1 VTPDSPASSAGL
13 QNGDVLREVDG
24 KNIPNGSMLQV
35 AVSEMT
41 PGTQIT
47 LGILRDGKPQTL
59 HVTVGEFHN
68 TSEVAS
74 NDAQGSEQRGR
85 LGLAVA
91 NLTPD
96 LRQQFNV
103 PDQVKGAVIQSV
115 RPGSPA
121 EDAGLA
127 PGAVILG
134 VDRHPVEDADSFVNQ
149 LHSEPAGKD
158 VLLLVWA
165 NGGASYLVLHADQDS
180 QNGNNQ
186 NGE

>member
-1 VTPDSPASSAGL
+1 
-13 QNGDVLREVDG
+13 
-24 KNIPNGSMLQV
+24 
-35 AVSEMT
+35 
-41 PGTQIT
+41 
-47 LGILRDGKPQTL
+47 
-59 HVTVGEFHN
+59 
-68 TSEVAS
+68 
-74 NDAQGSEQRGR
+74 
-85 LGLAVA
+85 VA

-103 PDQVKGAVIQSV
+103 PDRVKGAVIQAV

-121 EDAGLA
+121 DDAGLA

-134 VDRHPVEDADSFVNQ
+134 VNRHPIEDADSFVNQ

-165 NGGASYLVLHADQDS
+165 NGGASYLVLHADQS
-180 QNGNNQ
+180 NQ

>member
-1 VTPDSPASSAGL
+1 VPASKS
-13 QNGDVLREVDG
+13 GDVLRELDG
-24 KNIPNGSMLQV
+24 KRSIPNGSTLQV

-41 PGTQIT
+41 PGTAIE

-59 HVTVGEFHN
+59 HITVGEFHKDS
-68 TSEVAS
+68 SEEAGIGE
-74 NDAQGSEQRGR
+74 QGREQRGR
-85 LGLAVA
+85 LGLTVA

-103 PDQVKGAVIQSV
+103 PDQVKGVVIQSV

-149 LHSEPAGKD
+149 IHSEPASKD

-165 NGGASYLVLHADQDS
+165 NGGQSYLVVHPDENS
-180 QNGNNQ
+180 QNG
-186 NGE
+186 E